1 MAAASYPHGLSD
13 EVVKEGRRILD
24 QDTSVVAIGI
34 IKDEFVAFC
43 EGLKLCYDEFLRPEE
58 TLTHPQKLWMHSTTD
73 FLLAFASKVPLKN
86 VVCSTLNFFCIFTIS
101 TFECS

>member
-1 MAAASYPHGLSD
+1 MTSSQEDSCGLCFCWFF
-13 EVVKEGRRILD
+13 VPVLF
-24 QDTSVVAIGI
+24 AIGI

-43 EGLKLCYDEFLRPEE
+43 EGLKLCYDDFLRPEE

-86 VVCSTLNFFCIFTIS
+86 VVFSPLKDFCIFTIS